1 MAISESSIPKSGKI
15 MDRFGAMTVLLA
27 VVDHG
32 SFSAA
37 SRILR
42 MPLPT
47 VSRRIAELET
57 ALHARL
63 LTRSTRRLALTDAGR
78 HYVDAC
84 RRILDDVAD
93 AERAAAGEYRAPR
106 GELVVAAPVVFG
118 RLFVQPLLNEF
129 LRAYPDIAVR
139 ADYADR
145 IVNLDEE
152 HVDVALRIGAAPD
165 GSLVA
170 VPVGGSR
177 IVACASPEYLARRG
191 TPIDPGQLPGHDC
204 IAFDGLVS
212 PRAWTFADGA
222 SVGVRVRLVVNS
234 ADAAIA
240 AARAGL
246 GIVRALSYQV
256 DAAVRAGELALVLE
270 HHEPAPRP
278 INLLYAGHRRVPL
291 KLRAFVDFSR
301 PRLREALGYSGRS

>member
-1 MAISESSIPKSGKI
+1 
-15 MDRFGAMTVLLA
+15 MDRFGAMAVFVA

-32 SFSAA
+32 SLSAA
-37 SRILR
+37 SRTLR

-47 VSRRIAELET
+47 VSRRIAELEA

-78 HYVDAC
+78 DYVDAC
-84 RRILDDVAD
+84 RRILDELAD
-93 AERAAAGEYRAPR
+93 AERAVAGEYRAPR

-118 RLFVQPLLNEF
+118 RLHMQPLLNEF

-152 HVDVALRIGAAPD
+152 HVDVALRIGTPPE

-170 VPVGGSR
+170 VPVGASR
-177 IVACASPEYLARRG
+177 IVACASPAYLDRRG
-191 TPIDPGQLPGHDC
+191 IPDDPRQLADHDC

-222 SVGVRVRLVVNS
+222 SVDVRARLVVNS
-234 ADAAIA
+234 AEAAID

-246 GIVRALSYQV
+246 GVVRVLSYQV
-256 DAAVRAGELALVLE
+256 EAAVHAGELAFVLE
-270 HHEPAPRP
+270 RQTPPPRP
-278 INLLYAGHRRVPL
+278 INLLYGGHRRVPL
-291 KLRAFVDFSR
+291 KLRAFVDFAR
-301 PRLREALGYSGRS
+301 PRLRERLRYEEKF